1 MAELAALRKQQQL
14 QSLPPPSA
22 PSTTSPG
29 SPPRRRL
36 HFAAGPEPD
45 HSPQSGSK
53 SVQSTGTEDRSPAAA
68 AGPKKLRP
76 DSGASAASTHSYPRK
91 GRQFVARSTAQTKKS
106 PTAKTTATAAVS
118 IREVGNAGIEKSPPK
133 PAASSAVKVDAAI
146 LRKPQP
152 PLADFPPAAVSSAS
166 GADSNHSAAPT
177 STHCS
182 SEKATQSH
190 LGAVPTTTAEVM
202 PACAIP
208 VRAPMFAHPAVLQ
221 DAQVAAVVTAENN
234 LHAEEQKISSKAPAV
249 DAAHPP
255 ADDGAGGAVAGG
267 SAGFAKSKG
276 RISLE
281 QLAALSAAASTLKFD
296 LFGDE
301 VDVQSVQHE
310 IGLGIEDSAEEAS
323 PLEDSTYYLGQVK
336 SMVGLDASDAQN
348 IAINAFYS
356 DSPFKQSQRHQAAVG
371 MSLEDA
377 FTFAGE
383 LDLPLEGEEVGN
395 EEVRSA
401 EEEEYGEQDWEDE
414 EVEEDREVPP
424 LEEEIV
430 QQSPQGKQALA
441 VNKEVR
447 IVPSL
452 HSTGDATQA
461 SDARSSSSNKVR
473 RSSTPGNARRMQLVS
488 PPASAAQMEE
498 AFSTTAHRRSTPKV
512 RKTPVS
518 SRRNT
523 AVEEGTERALS
534 WKQKPD
540 SAQSNL
546 SEYADEP
553 FEADEY
559 DDDFETTADVAEED
573 EQRVRG
579 KEVQSGSALEESPE
593 PALQPE
599 AQPNALVSGR
609 ASSREEPTEREWD
622 DWGVSTPRYEPP
634 QPLSELSAGGD
645 EGSVQDS
652 PLQGLRLGGS
662 VDLDLQDSLTFSAAG
677 DTLSYSPDRTGA
689 GDFSFHLEGTTEL
702 SFYVSQPSLFEEELE
717 PAQRLS
723 DYPLPSQELPAGT
736 EEDLYGDDCDFEED
750 VEELPTAAQDAHT
763 VHHHTA
769 VSAVDLVSA
778 PAVDIDV
785 YSGIVGIA
793 DVPNSSSGAE
803 STAKVS
809 QQAVDLTDSL
819 GEDEFYSFAGAGK
832 DGQHNNPLSHTW
844 APAAIA
850 SAAQEYDDE
859 FETGEEDDDDGLLFF
874 NNGQKQQHHSASTQG
889 GAEMKTAT
897 IDANKSKINLS
908 DKRDFGFNLT
918 PPQQHQGKIAEQRG
932 AEDSDEDEY
941 SFTYKPSA
949 SITLSVSADSKGV
962 GSGSADPALAASS
975 AAVAEKTTAPSPY
988 SVRNFSM
995 VVADS
1000 AARQQPSQQS
1010 TAGSTGG
1017 SYGDRKAE
1025 ILRRIQQQQLTE
1037 DSDEASD
1044 QETGPWQGEHNQTVP
1059 SGLPV
1064 SEKSAEPEL
1073 SYLPTMARP
1082 PQQQQQKSSLPA
1094 LTSAPSLSVPSRG
1107 NADWRCDEA
1116 EVEAARSVQQP
1127 GTAQP
1132 ITATAASVTVQTPE
1146 EYEDDGFDD
1155 EDMDEVDISESGSVE
1170 SSRHSPSKR
1179 AKKSKKDKKARKKAK
1194 KASKR
1199 GMEQLLGGEGS
1210 SGENSAE
1217 GEEEFGDG
1225 EGAAVQGAAISVAA
1239 VPNSLSEAQP
1249 SSQWGHSGAAKKEE
1263 QTTAAADEYEDEF
1276 EYDFETSQRPPGRE
1290 DPTPQLGF
1298 VAAGGGEE
1306 EEYADDWADVSAFS
1320 PTDSARHSKKA
1331 HKHKH
1336 KKEKKAKRSKG
1347 GKGAEEE
1354 LIIEEDEED
1363 GWERDSSRGSSTDGT
1378 QSSFST
1384 YNASPTRENSTY
1396 NASEYS
1402 TYNEEEAEFPE
1413 DGSMFSRSSSKLN
1426 GKSVKKS
1433 KKEKKGKSKRKH
1445 RHKHRH
1451 SAAAG
1456 GLQDLEEGDSSGS
1469 SAEEGEFEY

>member
-1 MAELAALRKQQQL
+1 MAELTALRKQQQL

-53 SVQSTGTEDRSPAAA
+53 SVQSSGTEDRSPAAA

-91 GRQFVARSTAQTKKS
+91 GRQFVARSTAHTKKS

-118 IREVGNAGIEKSPPK
+118 IREVGNTGIEKSPPK
-133 PAASSAVKVDAAI
+133 PAASSAVKVDAAM
-146 LRKPQP
+146 LRKPEP
-152 PLADFPPAAVSSAS
+152 PFADFPPAAVSPAS
-166 GADSNHSAAPT
+166 ADSNHSAAPT
-177 STHCS
+177 STHYS
-182 SEKATQSH
+182 PEKAAQSH
-190 LGAVPTTTAEVM
+190 LGAATAEVV
-202 PACAIP
+202 PTCAIP
-208 VRAPMFAHPAVLQ
+208 VRAPMFVHPAVLQ
-221 DAQVAAVVTAENN
+221 DAQVAAVVTAESN
-234 LHAEEQKISSKAPAV
+234 LHAEEQKISSKAQAV
-249 DAAHPP
+249 DTAHPP

-356 DSPFKQSQRHQAAVG
+356 DSPFKQPQQHQAVVG

-383 LDLPLEGEEVGN
+383 LDLPLEGAEEVGN
-395 EEVRSA
+395 EEVCSA
-401 EEEEYGEQDWEDE
+401 EEEEEYGEQDWEDEEVESE

-534 WKQKPD
+534 REQKPD

-599 AQPNALVSGR
+599 AQPNALDSGR

-622 DWGVSTPRYEPP
+622 DWGVSTTCYER
-634 QPLSELSAGGD
+634 D

-689 GDFSFHLEGTTEL
+689 GDFSFHLEETTEL

-750 VEELPTAAQDAHT
+750 VEELSTAAQDAHT

-778 PAVDIDV
+778 PAVDVDV
-785 YSGIVGIA
+785 YSGIIGIA

-803 STAKVS
+803 STTKVS

-832 DGQHNNPLSHTW
+832 DGQHSGSLSHTW

-874 NNGQKQQHHSASTQG
+874 NNGQKQDQHSASTQG

-897 IDANKSKINLS
+897 IDVNKSKINLI
-908 DKRDFGFNLT
+908 DKRDFGFEAT
-918 PPQQHQGKIAEQRG
+918 PPQQHQGKIAEQRR

-949 SITLSVSADSKGV
+949 SITLSVSADSKGA
-962 GSGSADPALAASS
+962 GSGSADPSLAASS
-975 AAVAEKTTAPSPY
+975 AVIAEKTTASSPY

-1000 AARQQPSQQS
+1000 AARQQQPSQQS

-1044 QETGPWQGEHNQTVP
+1044 QKTGPWQGVHNQ
-1059 SGLPV
+1059 

-1082 PQQQQQKSSLPA
+1082 HQQQQKESSLPA

-1107 NADWRCDEA
+1107 NADWRRDEA
-1116 EVEAARSVQQP
+1116 EVEAARDVQQP
-1127 GTAQP
+1127 GTAPP
-1132 ITATAASVTVQTPE
+1132 ITASAAITATVAPVTVQTPE

-1210 SGENSAE
+1210 SGEDSAE
-1217 GEEEFGDG
+1217 EEEEWGAG
-1225 EGAAVQGAAISVAA
+1225 EGAAAQGAAISVAA
-1239 VPNSLSEAQP
+1239 GPNSLSEAQP
-1249 SSQWGHSGAAKKEE
+1249 PSQWGHSGAAKKEE

-1276 EYDFETSQRPPGRE
+1276 EYDFGTNQRPPGRE
-1290 DPTPQLGF
+1290 DPMPQLNF
-1298 VAAGGGEE
+1298 VAAGGGKE
-1306 EEYADDWADVSAFS
+1306 EEYANDWADSSAFS

-1363 GWERDSSRGSSTDGT
+1363 GWERGSSRGSSTDGT

-1396 NASEYS
+1396 DASEYS

-1413 DGSMFSRSSSKLN
+1413 DGSMFSRSPSKLN
-1426 GKSVKKS
+1426 GKSAKKS
-1433 KKEKKGKSKRKH
+1433 KKEKKGKSKHKH

-1451 SAAAG
+1451 SAAPG

-1469 SAEEGEFEY
+1469 SAEEEDEFDYE